1 MEEITMVMSKSYSE
15 LKKLKTFDERFD
27 YLKTNWKVGDS
38 TFGYDR
44 IFYQQLLQS
53 TRWKKFRDK
62 IIARDNG
69 CDLGIPDRPI
79 PEGASIEI
87 HHINN
92 ITMEDI
98 LENDEKIFDENNVIS
113 CTSNTHKAIHYSNK
127 DILVRDPITRTP
139 NDTCP
144 WKK

>member
-1 MEEITMVMSKSYSE
+1 MVMSKSYSE

-38 TFGYDR
+38 TFGSDR

-53 TRWKKFRDK
+53 TRWRKFRDK

-69 CDLGIPDRPI
+69 CDLGLPDRKI
-79 PEGASIEI
+79 PEGVPIEV
-87 HHINN
+87 HHINH
-92 ITMEDI
+92 ITIDDI
-98 LENDEKIFDENNVIS
+98 IEGNEKIFDENNVIS
-113 CTSNTHKAIHYSNK
+113 CMDSTHKAIHYSNK

>member
-1 MEEITMVMSKSYSE
+1 MSKSYSE

-38 TFGYDR
+38 TFGSDR

-53 TRWKKFRDK
+53 TRWRKFRDK

-69 CDLGIPDRPI
+69 CDLGLPDRKI
-79 PEGASIEI
+79 PEGVPIEV
-87 HHINN
+87 HHINH
-92 ITMEDI
+92 ITIDDI
-98 LENDEKIFDENNVIS
+98 IEGNEKIFDENNVIS
-113 CTSNTHKAIHYSNK
+113 CMDSTHKAIHYSNK

>member
-1 MEEITMVMSKSYSE
+1 MVMSKSYSE

-38 TFGYDR
+38 TFGSDR

-53 TRWKKFRDK
+53 TRWRKFRDK

-69 CDLGIPDRPI
+69 CDLGIPERKI
-79 PEGASIEI
+79 PEGVPIEV
-87 HHINN
+87 HHINH
-92 ITMEDI
+92 ITIDDI
-98 LENDEKIFDENNVIS
+98 IEGNEKIFDENNVIS
-113 CTSNTHKAIHYSNK
+113 CMDSTHKAIHYSNK

>member
-1 MEEITMVMSKSYSE
+1 MEEIIMVMGKSYSE

-38 TFGYDR
+38 TFGSDR

-62 IIARDNG
+62 IITRDNG

-79 PEGASIEI
+79 PEGATIEI
-87 HHINN
+87 HHINH
-92 ITMEDI
+92 ITIEDI
-98 LENDEKIFDENNVIS
+98 IEDNEKIFDEENVIS
-113 CTSNTHKAIHYSNK
+113 CAGDTHKAIHYSNK

>member
-1 MEEITMVMSKSYSE
+1 MVMSKSYSE

-38 TFGYDR
+38 TFGSDR

-69 CDLGIPDRPI
+69 CDLGLPDRKI
-79 PEGASIEI
+79 PEGVPIEV
-87 HHINN
+87 HHINH
-92 ITMEDI
+92 ITIDDI
-98 LENDEKIFDENNVIS
+98 IEGNEKIFDENNVIS
-113 CTSNTHKAIHYSNK
+113 CMDSTHKAIHYSNK

>member
-1 MEEITMVMSKSYSE
+1 MVMSKSYSE

-38 TFGYDR
+38 TFGSDR

-69 CDLGIPDRPI
+69 CDLGIPERKI
-79 PEGASIEI
+79 PEGVPIEV
-87 HHINN
+87 HHINH
-92 ITMEDI
+92 ITIDDI
-98 LENDEKIFDENNVIS
+98 IEGNEKIFDENNVIS
-113 CTSNTHKAIHYSNK
+113 CMDSTHKAIHYSNK